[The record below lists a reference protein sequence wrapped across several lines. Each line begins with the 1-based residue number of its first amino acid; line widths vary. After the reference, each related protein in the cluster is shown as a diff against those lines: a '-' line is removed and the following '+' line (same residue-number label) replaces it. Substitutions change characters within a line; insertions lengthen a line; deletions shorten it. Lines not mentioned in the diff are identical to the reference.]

1 MSILSI
7 QSSVAVGHVGNS
19 AAVFPMQRLGFEVWA
34 VPTVLFSNHPGYDSH
49 EGAPVPVDTMRAMV
63 DGIDQLDHFSNCD
76 AVLSGY
82 LGTIE
87 AAKLVVESVD
97 RIKKVNDKTLYM
109 CDPVIGDVSR
119 QIYVENALAEFIRD
133 ELIPHADIVSPNMFE
148 LEYLT
153 GRKQE
158 SLTDT
163 MFAADALRARGPKTV
178 LVTSLKGR
186 KGDKLTLSNV
196 IVSDK
201 GAWRVTVPQVPIRAK
216 GTGDTFA
223 ALFLAHLLRG
233 EKPEEALGF
242 STSTLYGIIDD
253 TARNDSDE
261 LRLIDAQAE
270 YLNPSF
276 YFEPIRIG

>member
-49 EGAPVPVDTMRAMV
+49 KGASVPVTTMRAMV

-82 LGTIE
+82 LGSIE

-97 RIKKVNDKTLYM
+97 RIKKINDKTLYM

-119 QIYVENALAEFIRD
+119 HIYVENALAEFIRD
-133 ELIPHADIVSPNMFE
+133 ELISHADIVSPNMFE

-163 MFAADALRARGPKTV
+163 LFAADILRARGPKTV

-186 KGDKLTLSNV
+186 KGDKPTLSNV

-242 STSTLYGIIDD
+242 ATSTLYGIIDD